1 MKEKL
6 LEVIFGN
13 MNNQIKVVL
22 PNPHPKQKEII
33 ECDSRFIVVNAGRR
47 FGKSVISQTIGIKYA
62 IDGKQVAYITPTYQ
76 LSKTFFKELSK
87 TIPIELVKKNESDLY
102 FEFITGGVIRFFT
115 GERLDNLRG
124 NKFHLVIID
133 EAAFVNNLEH
143 GWNEAIRPTLTDYKG
158 NAIFISTPRGK
169 NFFRALCLRG
179 ESDNEWKYFHF
190 TSYDNPYIESSEIE
204 SAKRELPS
212 VVFNQEY
219 LGEFSENAANPF
231 GSDAIRK
238 CTSDLSSNIVKCYGV
253 DLAKYSDWTVIIGL
267 DNSGNVAY
275 YERFQK
281 DWASTQ
287 NILRNCPKAPMLIDS
302 TGVGDPIVEQLQRE
316 GMDIE
321 GFKFTSQSK
330 QELMLGLQVAIHQ
343 ERVHY
348 PEGMIKNELEVFE
361 YQYTSH
367 GVKYSA
373 PTGFTDDCVCA
384 LALAWRKFDFKSG
397 TGRYNFV

>member
-1 MKEKL
+1 L
-6 LEVIFGN
+6 QTNI
-13 MNNQIKVVL
+13 VL
-22 PNPHPKQKEII
+22 PKPHKNQAKVLE
-33 ECDSRFIVVNAGRR
+33 SKARFKVLMSGRR
-47 FGKSVISQTIGIKYA
+47 WGKSLICQVITCIEAMQ
-62 IDGKQVAYITPTYQ
+62 GKRVAYITPTYQ
-76 LSKTFFKELSK
+76 LAKVFFDELARLMPSN
-87 TIPIELVKKNESDLY
+87 IAVPNRSDLT
-102 FEFITGGVIRFFT
+102 FKLISGGEIRFFT

-124 NKFHLVIID
+124 LKFHYAIID
-133 EAAFVNNLEH
+133 EASYIPDLES
-143 GWNEAIRPTLTDYKG
+143 GWQNSIRPTLTDFQGK
-158 NAIFISTPRGK
+158 AIFLSTPRGK
-169 NFFRALCLRG
+169 NFFYSLFLNGLNANSEW
-179 ESDNEWKYFHF
+179 ESFKFS
-190 TSYDNPYIESSEIE
+190 TYDNPFI
-204 SAKRELPS
+204 AKTEVDAAKSELPN
-212 VVFNQEY
+212 VVFEQEY
-219 LGEFSENAANPF
+219 MANPAENAANPF
-231 GSDAIRK
+231 GSEAIRK
-238 CTSDLSSNIVKCYGV
+238 CTSDLSTNIVKCYGV

-275 YERFQK
+275 YDRFQK

-287 NILRNCPKAPMLIDS
+287 NIIRNLSKAPMLIDS

>member
-1 MKEKL
+1 MQTN
-6 LEVIFGN
+6 I
-13 MNNQIKVVL
+13 VL
-22 PNPHPKQKEII
+22 PKPHKNQAKVLE
-33 ECDSRFIVVNAGRR
+33 SKARFKVLMSGRR
-47 FGKSVISQTIGIKYA
+47 WGKSLICQVITCIEAMQ
-62 IDGKQVAYITPTYQ
+62 GKRVAYITPTYQ
-76 LSKTFFKELSK
+76 LAKVFFDELARLMPSN
-87 TIPIELVKKNESDLY
+87 IAVPNRSDLT
-102 FEFITGGVIRFFT
+102 FKLISGGEIRFFT

-124 NKFHLVIID
+124 LKFHYAIID
-133 EAAFVNNLEH
+133 EASYIPDLES
-143 GWNEAIRPTLTDYKG
+143 GWQNSIRPTLTDFQGK
-158 NAIFISTPRGK
+158 AIFLSTPRGK
-169 NFFRALCLRG
+169 NFFYSLFLNGLNANSEW
-179 ESDNEWKYFHF
+179 ESFKFS
-190 TSYDNPYIESSEIE
+190 TYDNPFI
-204 SAKRELPS
+204 AKTEVDAAKSELPN
-212 VVFNQEY
+212 VVFEQEY
-219 LGEFSENAANPF
+219 MANPAENAANPF
-231 GSDAIRK
+231 GSEAIRK
-238 CTSDLSSNIVKCYGV
+238 CTSDLSTNIVKCYGV

-275 YERFQK
+275 YDRFQK

-287 NILRNCPKAPMLIDS
+287 NIIRNLSKAPMLIDS